1 MPIIAKDSTGNVA
14 SLMIYDS
21 AGAPMTG
28 VAHDAAGLLVKSSIR
43 GGVAAAV
50 TVNVGTWTEKDYGQ
64 YEVDLAD
71 ALFDAIRIVEIIGV
85 ITGGVVVGETLQV
98 AELLAEPTGGIASI
112 EKQDAT
118 HAEVIKIPRKGYQV
132 TGENVTPGG
141 DYLGEE
147 EIVAYTEV
155 AVTP

>member
-64 YEVDLAD
+64 YEVVLAD

-98 AELLAEPTGGIASI
+98 AELLAVAIAVYDHMTNGGGEMDLPDRLRAAIA
-112 EKQDAT
+112 K
-118 HAEVIKIPRKGYQV
+118 
-132 TGENVTPGG
+132 VTPC
-141 DYLGEE
+141 
-147 EIVAYTEV
+147 AT
-155 AVTP
+155 